1 MTFAV
6 AHRGLPFRLPE
17 NTLPSIL
24 LAEKHGAGA
33 VEFDVRATS
42 DGHAVLLHDKT
53 LARIW
58 GDPRPVAEVP
68 FDEVRALSAEQD
80 GQNIAIPTLKEV
92 VEATSLTLIV
102 DCKAASIVPDIAELL
117 TSRGDMHRA
126 RFIGEPEIL
135 SHVRK
140 AMPEADIILSWS
152 RSEAPQAELLDAIRP
167 STLNIKWEAENEAYV
182 ARIASLGY
190 SIWTY
195 TIDDVA
201 EALRAR
207 SLGVEAVIS
216 NNFEAVSAALRDA
229 EAGSK

>member
-6 AHRGLPFRLPE
+6 AHRGLPLRLPE

-24 LAEKHGAGA
+24 LAEKHGAVA

-58 GDPRPVAEVP
+58 GDPRPVAEAP
-68 FDEVRALSAEQD
+68 FHEVRALGTERD
-80 GQNIAIPTLKEV
+80 GQKIAIPTLEEV
-92 VEATSLTLIV
+92 VDATSLTLIV
-102 DCKAASIVPDIAELL
+102 DCKAASIVADIAELL
-117 TSRGDMHRA
+117 ANRGQRQRA

-135 SHVRK
+135 SHIRL

-152 RSEAPQAELLDAIRP
+152 RPEAPPADMLDAIRP
-167 STLNIKWEAENEAYV
+167 STLNIKWEAGNEAYV

-190 SIWTY
+190 PIWTY
-195 TIDDVA
+195 TVDDVT

-207 SLGVEAVIS
+207 SLGIEAVIS
-216 NNFEAVSAALRDA
+216 NNFEAVSVALRDA